1 MKKIMFL
8 FLLTLFCLCGLS
20 TPDKSVLYASDKIII
35 TFDFNY
41 ESIDKSLYNTLQDK
55 QSIVY
60 KEYSLND
67 KIEFPS
73 VNEDLNDFYKYYW
86 TLDNQKIDND
96 TQYAYKNVTYKL
108 KTSPRKY
115 TIYYV
120 LSDKEQTEILNYKE
134 SETYSIENNV
144 HFYTPKRPNYYF
156 VDWYLTRNLTDGQAK
171 MQTSKFD
178 RGDIVLY
185 PKWIPIEFE
194 INYHTDAENL
204 YNLPSYN
211 VETQTF
217 ELQPI
222 SKHGYIFKGWF
233 YDEDYSVPATRIT
246 KGTVGRID
254 LYPKWDLQ
262 KYVVTYILPDGST
275 QKYLVKYGQTA
286 DKPNLK
292 SNMFNILTYNKSIQ
306 NITDDTT
313 ITIKYHNIWYVY
325 VLALVLISGI
335 TLAII
340 YSVKKRKK
348 KIQNLRMIYAS
359 KRQNK
364 RRLFK

>member
-1 MKKIMFL
+1 MKKIIFL

-20 TPDKSVLYASDKIII
+20 SNQNVVYASDKLII

-41 ESIDKSLYNTLQDK
+41 ESIDKALYNTLQNK
-55 QSIVY
+55 QSIVQ
-60 KEYSLND
+60 KEYLFNEQ
-67 KIEFPS
+67 IEFPN
-73 VNEDLNDFYKYYW
+73 VDPDLNDFYQYYW
-86 TLDNQKIDND
+86 TLNGQKVNELS
-96 TQYAYKNVTYKL
+96 QVASSNVTYKL

-120 LSDKEQTEILNYKE
+120 LSDKEQTETLNYKE
-134 SETYSIENNV
+134 TETYSIENEV
-144 HFYTPKRPNYYF
+144 HFYIPQRPNYYF
-156 VDWYLTRNLTDGQAK
+156 IDWYLTRILTEGQAK
-171 MQTSKFD
+171 MQTTKFD
-178 RGDIVLY
+178 RGDIILY

-233 YDEDYSVPATRIT
+233 YDEKYSVPATRIT
-246 KGTVGRID
+246 KGTVGQIN

-275 QKYLVKYGQTA
+275 EKYLVKYGQSA

-292 SNMFNILTYNKSIQ
+292 SNMFNILTYSRSTQ

-313 ITIKYHNIWYVY
+313 IVIKYHNIWYVY
-325 VLALVLISGI
+325 VLGLALIVGI
-335 TLAII
+335 TLGLI
-340 YSVKKRKK
+340 YSANKRKK

>member
-1 MKKIMFL
+1 MKKIIFL

-20 TPDKSVLYASDKIII
+20 SNQNLVYASDKLII

-41 ESIDKSLYNTLQDK
+41 ESIDKALYNTLQNK
-55 QSIVY
+55 QSIVQ
-60 KEYSLND
+60 KEYLFNEQ
-67 KIEFPS
+67 IEFPD
-73 VNEDLNDFYKYYW
+73 VDPDLNDFYQYYW
-86 TLDNQKIDND
+86 TLNGQKVNEFS
-96 TQYAYKNVTYKL
+96 QVASSNVTYKL

-120 LSDKEQTEILNYKE
+120 LSDKEQTETLNYKE
-134 SETYSIENNV
+134 TETYSIENEI
-144 HFYTPKRPNYYF
+144 HFYIPQRPNYYF
-156 VDWYLTRNLTDGQAK
+156 IDWYLTRTLTEGQAK
-171 MQTSKFD
+171 MQTTKFD
-178 RGDIVLY
+178 RGDIILY

-233 YDEDYSVPATRIT
+233 YDEKYSVPATRIA
-246 KGTVGRID
+246 KGTVGQIN

-275 QKYLVKYGQTA
+275 EKYLVKYGQSA

-292 SNMFNILTYNKSIQ
+292 SNMFNILTYSKSTQ

-313 ITIKYHNIWYVY
+313 IVIKYHNIWYVY
-325 VLALVLISGI
+325 VLGLALIVGI
-335 TLAII
+335 TLGLI
-340 YSVKKRKK
+340 YSANKRKK